1 MAKYWPFILFTV
13 LTVVFFY
20 PYFFQGL
27 VPVPADIIVGLYFP
41 WLDYHWAGLATQTP
55 VKNALVSDVV
65 SVLYPFKMLGIDQLL
80 GGNLPFWNPS
90 IFNGTPLLANFQSAF
105 FYPLTLLYFVLP
117 KVDAWSLS
125 VVAQP
130 FLAMVF
136 TFLLL
141 KALGLSKISSSLG
154 AIVYSFAGFN
164 IIWLGYNAHGHTAAL
179 VPLVLLATY
188 KFFSTQYLRWLALLS
203 LTVGLEVFAG
213 YPQLVIYTLILSFA
227 WSVFLTISK
236 KLSVVKLAVWCFF
249 ILVGIALA
257 SVQIFPSLELY
268 QLSQRSQEGI
278 PGGQYLA
285 FLPWQNLITLIAPDF
300 FGSPATGNFWG
311 IGDYTNTVS
320 YVGLV
325 GLVLAI
331 FAILHSQKNPYV
343 RFWIAA
349 TVVILLLSLPT
360 PLAQGARSLPFI
372 GGGAAATRML
382 ALFNLSAAILAAF
395 GMEVLIDKK
404 LNLQQRLASV
414 IYPWAAFVG
423 FFVSLGL
430 SIIIVGYQDTT
441 VITAARNLILPTAIM
456 VAITIILVSYR
467 PKWAHL
473 FVWLIIILAIFE
485 LFRFGQKY
493 TTFSQ
498 KALLYPPTPITDFL
512 VKNSASW
519 RVYTGEVIPKN
530 LWTPYGLAATQG
542 YDAIYPDRN
551 ARFLGAINT
560 KNAASPTGRYG
571 DITNVFSPLFDLAG
585 NKYLLALK
593 RNAQSIPDADGRVL
607 EFYLQPPFVPVFSDG
622 RVQILENTKAAPRT
636 FMVYDYVIKA
646 GDEEIID
653 QMHKIDLLQ
662 TAVLE
667 RDPIT
672 KYNPGSFETNILTKA
687 PDDVRISVKTDQTGL
702 LVLTDSYYPG
712 WKVYVDGQK
721 KELWRA
727 DFVFR
732 AVEIPPGEHLVEFV
746 YKSDIFAWGLF
757 STCVAAAFLL
767 LINLWSIKTKV
778 W

>member
-1 MAKYWPFILFTV
+1 MAKFWPWALFTA
-13 LTVVFFY
+13 LIVVFFY

-27 VPVPADIIVGLYFP
+27 VPIPADIIVGLYFP

-55 VKNALVSDVV
+55 VKNALVSDIV
-65 SVLYPFKMLGIDQLL
+65 SVLYPFKMLGVDQLL
-80 GGNLPFWNPS
+80 GGSLPFWNPS

-141 KALGLSKISSSLG
+141 RAVGLSRISSSLG
-154 AIVYSFAGFN
+154 AIIYSFAGFN

-179 VPLVLLATY
+179 IPLILLVTF
-188 KFFSTQYLRWLALLS
+188 KFFNTCKLRWLTLLS
-203 LTVGLEVFAG
+203 LAVTLQVFAG
-213 YPQLVIYTLILSFA
+213 YPQLAIYTLILSFA
-227 WSVFLTISK
+227 WSVFLIISK
-236 KLSVVKLAVWCFF
+236 KLSVVKLAAWCFF
-249 ILVGIALA
+249 ILVGIVLA
-257 SVQIFPSLELY
+257 SVQIFPSFELY

-278 PGGQYLA
+278 PGGQSLA

-311 IGDYTNTVS
+311 VGDYTNTVA

-325 GLVLAI
+325 GLVLVILAL
-331 FAILHSQKNPYV
+331 LHSQKNPYV
-343 RFWIAA
+343 NFWVVT

-360 PLAQGARSLPFI
+360 PLAQTARNLPFV

-382 ALFNLSAAILAAF
+382 ALFNLSTAILAAF
-395 GMEVLIDKK
+395 GMEVLIYKK
-404 LNLQQRLASV
+404 LKLRQILASV
-414 IYPWAAFVG
+414 IYPWAALVG
-423 FFVSLGL
+423 IFIAMGL
-430 SIIIVGYQDTT
+430 SIVIVGYQDKI
-441 VITAARNLILPTAIM
+441 VSVAVRNIILPTVMMI
-456 VAITIILVSYR
+456 VLTTILISYR
-467 PKWAHL
+467 PKWAS
-473 FVWLIIILAIFE
+473 FSAWLILVLLIFE

-493 TTFSQ
+493 TSFSQ
-498 KALLYPPTPITDFL
+498 KVFLYPPTPITDFL
-512 VKNSASW
+512 SKNASFS

-530 LWTPYGLAATQG
+530 LWTPYGLEATQG
-542 YDAIYPDRN
+542 YDAIYPERN

-593 RNAQSIPDADGRVL
+593 RNAQSIPDANGTVL

-622 RVQILENTKAAPRT
+622 RVQVLENTKAAPRT
-636 FMVYDYVIKA
+636 FMVYDYVVGA
-646 GDEEIID
+646 GDEEIIN
-653 QMHKIDLLQ
+653 QMHQLNLLQ

-667 RDPIT
+667 KDPIT
-672 KYNPGSFETNILTKA
+672 KYNSGSFETKILTKT
-687 PDDVRISVKTDQTGL
+687 PGSIRLSVKTDQTGL
-702 LVLTDSYYPG
+702 LILTDSYYPG
-712 WKVYVDGQK
+712 WKAYVDGK
-721 KELWRA
+721 MKEIWRA

-732 AVEIPPGEHLVEFV
+732 AVEIPQGEHPVEFV
-746 YKSDIFAWGLF
+746 YQSDIFAWGLF

-767 LINLWSIKTKV
+767 LTSLWSIKTKV